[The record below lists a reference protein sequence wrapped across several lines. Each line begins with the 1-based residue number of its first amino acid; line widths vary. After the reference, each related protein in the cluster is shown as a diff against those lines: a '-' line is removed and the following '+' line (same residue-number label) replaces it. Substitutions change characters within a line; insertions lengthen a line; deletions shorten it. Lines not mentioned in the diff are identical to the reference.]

1 MKVAKVRDV
10 KTPERGTD
18 KSAGIDFFVP
28 NDFIERVL
36 PPQRD
41 MLIPSGI
48 KAQVPE
54 GFMLMTAEK
63 SGVVTSK
70 QAAIDAGRT
79 PKPTAYTTT
88 VVLGAKIVDEDY
100 QGEIHIHLV
109 NVGNEYVT
117 IKPGT
122 KIAQFI
128 LVPVSYQGVEVVPEA
143 ELFPEATERG
153 EGGFGFGTGEG
164 SKSDT
169 EPLDSN
175 EL

>member
-1 MKVAKVRDV
+1 MKIAKVRNV
-10 KTPERGTD
+10 KTPERGTP

-28 NDFIERVL
+28 NDFVEQVL

-48 KAQVPE
+48 KANIPE
-54 GFMLMTAEK
+54 NFMLMAAEK
-63 SGVVTSK
+63 SGVVTTRN
-70 QAAIDAGRT
+70 AAIQAGRK
-79 PKPTAYTTT
+79 PKVTAYNTV

-109 NVGNEYVT
+109 NIGNEYVI

-128 LVPVSYQGVEVVPEA
+128 LVPVSYDTIKVVPEN
-143 ELFPEATERG
+143 ELFDEASDRG
-153 EGGFGFGTGEG
+153 DGGFGSTGE
-164 SKSDT
+164 
-169 EPLDSN
+169 
-175 EL
+175 

>member
-1 MKVAKVRDV
+1 MKIAKTRKV
-10 KTPERGTD
+10 KTPERGTG

-28 NDFIERVL
+28 DDFIECVL
-36 PPQRD
+36 PPHRD

-48 KAQVPE
+48 KAQIPE
-54 GFMLMTAEK
+54 GFMLMGAEK

-70 QAAIDAGRT
+70 QAAEQAGRT
-79 PKPTAYTTT
+79 PKPTAYTTI

-128 LVPVSYQGVEVVPEA
+128 LVPVSYEGIEEVPEA
-143 ELFPEATERG
+143 ELFPEVTERG
-153 EGGFGFGTGEG
+153 EGGFGLGTGEG
-164 SKSDT
+164 SKSDI
-169 EPLDSN
+169 EPLDNN